1 MIADW
6 FKPADPADAKAKG
19 GASTSSGNAADS
31 AAAAS
36 AAAEESKRKA
46 EYAQKRRE
54 EEPSIRRELSDDEV
68 AERRAAAMRRK
79 LASSASGPSPQGEGT
94 TFEGMFRPLNSL
106 LMGENMGHFHEGI
119 EVNTQRQM
127 HNMMVA
133 SKLAVG
139 SPQAAGWELT
149 LQSNGFADV
158 NAVTYTTSGRM
169 SLMHQRMF
177 KSGALGVL
185 QFAAQPTP
193 AGPQGNF
200 FGMVQWPWMRNG
212 TSQINYLKG
221 QQVTLSHAA
230 KIFRGTSVGCQMT
243 YDSMQRMTSMSW
255 GAAIQRKNV
264 QWFAQCTP
272 DKGEWKVATTRHDW
286 ELDTEVFAQLE
297 MANRKGNQ
305 GGEDLM
311 SMISFGLKKP
321 FIGGATVQA
330 CLQGFSRLK
339 ATLELPFGGDREG
352 LNRVNLRYCVQYDA
366 VKGAAKQGISLSL

>member
-6 FKPADPADAKAKG
+6 FKPADPADAKKPA
-19 GASTSSGNAADS
+19 ASSSGSADDGA

-36 AAAEESKRKA
+36 SEKAA
-46 EYAQKRRE
+46 YAQKRRE
-54 EEPSIRRELSDDEV
+54 EEPEIRRELTDDELS
-68 AERRAAAMRRK
+68 ERRAAAMRRK
-79 LASSASGPSPQGEGT
+79 LAASATGGQSGHPGDNV
-94 TFEGMFRPLNSL
+94 TFEGMFRGLNAL
-106 LMGENMGHFHEGI
+106 LMSENMGHFHDGI

-127 HNMMVA
+127 HNMLVA
-133 SKLAVG
+133 SKLSVG
-139 SPQAAGWELT
+139 SPQSAGWELT

-200 FGMVQWPWMRNG
+200 FGMLQWPWMRNG

-230 KIFRGTSVGCQMT
+230 KILRGTCVGAQMT
-243 YDSMQRMTSMSW
+243 YDTMQRATSMSW
-255 GAAIQRKNV
+255 GATLQRKNV
-264 QWFAQCTP
+264 NWFAQWTP

-286 ELDTEVFAQLE
+286 ELDTEVFAMLE

-339 ATLELPFGGDREG
+339 ATLDLPFGGDREG

-366 VKGAAKQGISLSL
+366 VKGAAKQGISLTL